1 MKLTFFLIGF
11 ILIFLRVFVG
21 WSGIFRNGT
30 KTVSITISEG
40 NNYTQLKYSGKIVLT
55 DDETGFQTIS
65 PGGFVK
71 YRRNDQFM
79 LAEGTLKGT
88 IQYELSDNGN
98 RISFDK
104 KGKQFVSG
112 TIHEIIALGFDAE
125 ARLERVYAKG
135 GTSALLNEWKLLTGT
150 PVSNRYAARL
160 LSIDTLSATEL
171 DAAIGLIGTATPD
184 HEKAGLLTKVLRD
197 CLADSNIAVHYF
209 SAIETMQADAD
220 KIKVLNHII
229 DKGALNEAAWLRLIL
244 SAASLKSDIDK
255 VNTLMRLAP
264 KMPPVERVKDQYK
277 ATARMIN
284 NEADYNKAM
293 QAMP

>member
-21 WSGIFRNGT
+21 WSGIFRNDT

-71 YRRNDQFM
+71 FRKNDQFM

-98 RISFDK
+98 SISFDK

-135 GTSALLNEWKLLTGT
+135 GTRALLNEWKLLTGT
-150 PVSNRYAARL
+150 PVGNRYAARL

-184 HEKAGLLTKVLRD
+184 HEKAGLLMKVLPD

-220 KIKVLNHII
+220 KMKVLNYVI
-229 DKGALNEAAWLRLIL
+229 DKGALNEAAWLRLIQ
-244 SAASLKSDIDK
+244 SAATLKSDIDK
-255 VNTLMRLAP
+255 VNTLIRLAP
-264 KMPPVERVKDQYK
+264 KMPPVERVKDQYQ

-284 NEADYNKAM
+284 NEADYNKVI

>member
-21 WSGIFRNGT
+21 WSGIFRNGP

-71 YRRNDQFM
+71 FRKNDQFM

-98 RISFDK
+98 SLSFDK

-135 GTSALLNEWKLLTGT
+135 GTRALLNEWKLLTGT
-150 PVSNRYAARL
+150 PVGNRYAARL

-184 HEKAGLLTKVLRD
+184 HEKAGLLMKVPPD
-197 CLADSNIAVHYF
+197 CLADSNITVHYF

-220 KIKVLNHII
+220 KMKVLNHVI
-229 DKGALNEAAWLRLIL
+229 DKGALNEAAWLRLIQ
-244 SAASLKSDIDK
+244 SAATLKSDIDK
-255 VNTLMRLAP
+255 VNTLIRLAP
-264 KMPPVERVKDQYK
+264 KMPPVERVKDQYQ

-284 NEADYNKAM
+284 NEADYNKVM